1 MRAAGQ
7 GSPVRLLVELTWQH
21 DERVEGVLTREGTT
35 ETQSFSG
42 WLDLMRL
49 LEAAVAPTS
58 RDPPREVMDPGT
70 A

>member
-7 GSPVRLLVELTWQH
+7 GSPARLLVELAWLH
-21 DERVEGVLTREGTT
+21 DDRVEGVLTREGTT

-42 WLDLMRL
+42 WLDLLRL
-49 LEAAVAPTS
+49 LEEAVAPTS
-58 RDPPREVMDPGT
+58 RDPPREVMGPGI